1 MNPEHLEIAW
11 QEREAIDAWRRDNV
25 GGQLDLIR
33 ANLSWATLSDANLF
47 WTDLR
52 GANLSDANLSATVL
66 IFTVFSGND
75 LEGCQFKDARFSYTI
90 LADCDLSAA
99 LSLEDI
105 DHGALSTIGLDTIVR
120 SGGDIP
126 ESFLRGAGVP
136 DAIITYVRSLVTEP
150 LQFYT

>member
-1 MNPEHLEIAW
+1 M
-11 QEREAIDAWRRDNV
+11 
-25 GGQLDLIR
+25 
-33 ANLSWATLSDANLF
+33 
-47 WTDLR
+47 
-52 GANLSDANLSATVL
+52 
-66 IFTVFSGND
+66 
-75 LEGCQFKDARFSYTI
+75 
-90 LADCDLSAA
+90 
-99 LSLEDI
+99 EDI

>member
-33 ANLSWATLSDANLF
+33 ANLF

-75 LEGCQFKDARFSYTI
+75 LEGCQFKDA
-90 LADCDLSAA
+90 
-99 LSLEDI
+99 
-105 DHGALSTIGLDTIVR
+105 
-120 SGGDIP
+120 
-126 ESFLRGAGVP
+126 
-136 DAIITYVRSLVTEP
+136 
-150 LQFYT
+150 